1 MVEAEEFN
9 SPKETGCAGTCGPVV
24 GPRPGRPPGRGCRSP
39 DREGPCQ
46 NLESGEN
53 PKAPGEAVAVAADPV
68 PQTVEDEAPVAGAS
82 HTHNLRKRRRQDG
95 EMKDLHEI
103 KSSKTNNE

>member
-24 GPRPGRPPGRGCRSP
+24 GPRPGARPGRVYRSP

-46 NLESGEN
+46 YLESGKN
-53 PKAPGEAVAVAADPV
+53 PKAPGEAVAVAANPV
-68 PQTVEDEAPVAGAS
+68 LKTVVIDAPSCRCLSSPQS
-82 HTHNLRKRRRQDG
+82 
-95 EMKDLHEI
+95 
-103 KSSKTNNE
+103 